1 MHSPGSYN
9 LTQTHLYSLV
19 SGNSAAWGAG
29 GVAQNLSYDESTAA
43 LSISSGNTI
52 SLSALSAAPVAP
64 TDLHSPGP
72 IGDVTPNTGAFTE
85 VDGQYL
91 VVDGGAGGSGA
102 GYGTIQAGVH
112 SSASEAGLLLD
123 NNGTGGR
130 RYTIISTNDLSGIG
144 AGKFAIGDATA
155 GLGRF
160 VINMDGNVGIG
171 EINPDHKLTV
181 SGDVYATSLIG
192 RSDTNVGHALE
203 IRSSMDYG
211 VVLAYID
218 DFGVIFSTAGD
229 SNQWQGAFTTVWTNS
244 ANWNN
249 TYTAFSTQSAANAS
263 VYSTV
268 NAQSAANASVYSTVN
283 AYSGTLLVVL
293 TAAGTNLNKIG
304 GTVLLGT
311 DLISIQSINLSGGV
325 NPTQSIYNL
334 GTLTG
339 TAASPFI
346 VQQTFNN
353 AALTGAVMTVNLVDT
368 SSAAASRVFDVQ
380 KNGSSLFTVD
390 KTGQTYVSGHKALSY
405 SGGIM
410 TLVGTDGTTL
420 FLSNGV
426 NFAGAL
432 YFGQSTTNGSFQSDG
447 TGNIAMRGYYDS
459 TQKQNLT
466 IYNTYTSTTNFERG
480 NFGWNSVANSFIIG
494 SEAGSGGGI
503 VRDLLIQTGGTTRIS
518 VSATGAISLTS
529 ALSTNSLITGNGG
542 FTSADWDSA
551 RTTVNSNSAAWGISI
566 TDSNNVIALSMFL

>member
-1 MHSPGSYN
+1 
-9 LTQTHLYSLV
+9 
-19 SGNSAAWGAG
+19 
-29 GVAQNLSYDESTAA
+29 
-43 LSISSGNTI
+43 
-52 SLSALSAAPVAP
+52 
-64 TDLHSPGP
+64 
-72 IGDVTPNTGAFTE
+72 
-85 VDGQYL
+85 
-91 VVDGGAGGSGA
+91 
-102 GYGTIQAGVH
+102 
-112 SSASEAGLLLD
+112 
-123 NNGTGGR
+123 
-130 RYTIISTNDLSGIG
+130 
-144 AGKFAIGDATA
+144 
-155 GLGRF
+155 
-160 VINMDGNVGIG
+160 
-171 EINPDHKLTV
+171 
-181 SGDVYATSLIG
+181 
-192 RSDTNVGHALE
+192 
-203 IRSSMDYG
+203 
-211 VVLAYID
+211 
-218 DFGVIFSTAGD
+218 
-229 SNQWQGAFTTVWTNS
+229 
-244 ANWNN
+244 
-249 TYTAFSTQSAANAS
+249 
-263 VYSTV
+263 
-268 NAQSAANASVYSTVN
+268 
-283 AYSGTLLVVL
+283 
-293 TAAGTNLNKIG
+293 
-304 GTVLLGT
+304 
-311 DLISIQSINLSGGV
+311 
-325 NPTQSIYNL
+325 
-334 GTLTG
+334 
-339 TAASPFI
+339 
-346 VQQTFNN
+346 
-353 AALTGAVMTVNLVDT
+353 MTVNLVDT